1 MNKKILYWLAL
12 SLVIFFL
19 WGNIPAFADYNG
31 KYGLDATIGAAGEAG
46 SALTTNSDIKT
57 STGKIIGVVLSFVGA
72 LFFILMIYGGF
83 LWMTARG
90 DEGQVTKA
98 KDLIFAAVIGLV
110 IIISAYALTSFL
122 GTQLT
127 SSS

>member
-1 MNKKILYWLAL
+1 MSKKTIYWFAL
-12 SLVIFFL
+12 FLVFFFL
-19 WGNIPAFADYNG
+19 WGNTPAFADVNG
-31 KYGLDATIGAAGEAG
+31 KYGLNETIKNAGEAG
-46 SALTTNSDIKT
+46 SALTTNSDINT
-57 STGKIIGVVLSFVGA
+57 SAGKIIGVALSFVGA
-72 LFFILMIYGGF
+72 IFFILMIYGGF

-110 IIISAYALTSFL
+110 IVLSAYAITSFL

-127 SSS
+127 TIS